1 MAMWLVMALLAGQAA
16 APAETPSVSLP
27 DLAPVIV
34 QAPGPEAMAL
44 AAELARAGTLA
55 SLLPLIAAKETE
67 ELVAAHPELTPAE
80 RERLRAT
87 AQTIFAAGRDR
98 LFAATAHEYARR
110 MTLADLR
117 QQVSVARLPSSQ
129 RLRQVQ
135 PAAIV
140 GTMQAMQ
147 AGSGIDFKRDTLA
160 AFCKDTGKA
169 CGPAK

>member
-1 MAMWLVMALLAGQAA
+1 MAVWWMMALVVGQAE
-16 APAETPSVSLP
+16 APPPSVSLP

-44 AAELARAGTLA
+44 AAELARSGTLA

-67 ELVAAHPELTPAE
+67 ELVAAHPELTQAE
-80 RERLRAT
+80 RDTLRAT
-87 AQTIFAAGRDR
+87 AQTTFAAGRDK

-110 MTLADLR
+110 LTLAELR
-117 QQVSVARLPSSQ
+117 QQVAIARMPSSQ

-140 GTMQAMQ
+140 GTMQAM
-147 AGSGIDFKRDTLA
+147 GSMDFKRDTLA
-160 AFCKDTGKA
+160 AFCRDTGKA
-169 CGPAK
+169 CGAKK